1 MGRFTLTMIKVKY
14 LGGYDYLCLKEG
26 DVYEAYE
33 LTDDTRFY
41 AVKDMSG
48 EFYAYPKGYFEVVEE

>member
-1 MGRFTLTMIKVKY
+1 MTMIKVKY

-48 EFYAYPKGYFEVVEE
+48 EFYAYPKGYFEVVTE